1 MVVELDTLLNPGI
14 VTDSAECGVDNGV
27 SAGGCSD
34 ESTGDPCEVVTSVS
48 GLGDGTTSPE

>member
-27 SAGGCSD
+27 SADGYSD
-34 ESTGDPCEVVTSVS
+34 ESKGDPCEVVTSVS
-48 GLGDGTTSPE
+48 GSGDGTTSPE